1 MDDKIISIVVIVLV
15 FVMVCFLVMCA
26 VEIILGIR
34 ERRDYHNEP
43 TNNNQG
49 NNNMVQPMFIPFY
62 GMPQMQPMAPVAPVA
77 QQPVAPA
84 QPEPAPA
91 VVQEET
97 AVTTPAP
104 VVEEPAPVVE
114 ENESEVAF
122 EVKAERQTLK
132 QAYAELP
139 ATKKKLYDKLM
150 NEIVNLEK
158 VRCKESMYA
167 YTVMQGQSTIARVKI
182 NRGIIVM
189 DCTIVNAELK
199 AYGKETGNKVKT
211 KPTRFKIQENDDL
224 APAIFTLK
232 VANNT
237 ALEAR
242 GVKPEANA

>member
-34 ERRDYHNEP
+34 ERKSDNSEP
-43 TNNNQG
+43 ANNNQQNG
-49 NNNMVQPMFIPFY
+49 IPVQPMFIPFY
-62 GMPQMQPMAPVAPVA
+62 GMPQMQPMAPVA

-91 VVQEET
+91 VVQQET

-104 VVEEPAPVVE
+104 VVEEPAPVAE

>member
-1 MDDKIISIVVIVLV
+1 MTDKIISIVVIVLV

-34 ERRDYHNEP
+34 ERRDQAPAQEN
-43 TNNNQG
+43 NSNNQ
-49 NNNMVQPMFIPFY
+49 NNVQPIYIPFY
-62 GMPQMQPMAPVAPVA
+62 GMPQMQMA
-77 QQPVAPA
+77 QPVP
-84 QPEPAPA
+84 
-91 VVQEET
+91 VVQET
-97 AVTTPAP
+97 AVTAPAPAPAP
-104 VVEEPAPVVE
+104 VVEKKKEEPAPVVEEKKEEPAPVVE

-122 EVKAERQTLK
+122 EVKAERLTLK

-150 NEIVNLEK
+150 NEIVSLEK

-167 YTVMQGQSTIARVKI
+167 YTVMQGQSTIARLKI
-182 NRGIIVM
+182 SRGIIMLDV
-189 DCTIVNAELK
+189 TLVNAELK

-211 KPTRFKIQENDDL
+211 KPTRFKIVADADL
-224 APAIFTLK
+224 APAVFTLK

-242 GVKPEANA
+242 GVKPENN